1 MGIGGEYPLSATV
14 TSEGSEGANRGRNVS
29 SVFAMQGVGNV
40 LSSLV
45 MYVLLV
51 SPLKLDLV
59 WRFALGFGAVPGLST
74 VYFRWQMGESKHFA
88 KMQKVDDRIAHHE
101 ADAEG
106 QRLLKGPSGAGP
118 SSGAS
123 VVGGMPTLPEDQQRI
138 PGGVPGASR
147 GTYGGADVE
156 NVYRAEGGSATPG
169 SVVRAIGRVE
179 HRPPSVV
186 RKGAPAHHHATGFM
200 RMLQVIYEFRWVLM
214 GTAGSWLIFDIT
226 FYANGLFSGTIL
238 ESIGIA
244 GKADADHL
252 TQHDLAAIAL
262 TNIIITC
269 IGLPGYITAV
279 LCIDRI
285 GRRNLQLLGF
295 TAVAVVFVLMGAFL
309 TPLEGHSLT
318 WLFVALYGL
327 TFFFA
332 NFGPN
337 TTTFVIPSESFPTR
351 ARATCHGLSAASG
364 KMGAVI
370 GGATLHPLMETYG
383 SAPDQQREGLRLVL
397 FVCAAVSLAGTV
409 WTFFFTK
416 DMGSANLAE
425 LDKAGAADDA
435 EEREAYDAVVTPGG
449 FSIPELSAADS
460 VLSEDGGEVG
470 AGSRRFGSKPAS
482 SVNTPEGKVP
492 LLAGSPQH
500 APQSSSLVGSSSA
513 ASLP

>member
-1 MGIGGEYPLSATV
+1 
-14 TSEGSEGANRGRNVS
+14 
-29 SVFAMQGVGNV
+29 
-40 LSSLV
+40 
-45 MYVLLV
+45 
-51 SPLKLDLV
+51 
-59 WRFALGFGAVPGLST
+59 
-74 VYFRWQMGESKHFA
+74 
-88 KMQKVDDRIAHHE
+88 
-101 ADAEG
+101 
-106 QRLLKGPSGAGP
+106 
-118 SSGAS
+118 
-123 VVGGMPTLPEDQQRI
+123 DQQRI

-383 SAPDQQREGLRLVL
+383 SAPDQQREGLRL
-397 FVCAAVSLAGTV
+397 
-409 WTFFFTK
+409 

-482 SVNTPEGKVP
+482 SVNTPEGK
-492 LLAGSPQH
+492 
-500 APQSSSLVGSSSA
+500 
-513 ASLP
+513 